1 MAICFAK
8 LYRVSKKKKKKQ
20 SLDEGY
26 ILRTRK
32 NLEQIMSI
40 SK

>member
-1 MAICFAK
+1 MDGLLTIH
-8 LYRVSKKKKKKQ
+8 RVSKKKAI
-20 SLDEGY
+20 SLDESY
-26 ILRTRK
+26 ILRTRI